1 MKVSKSESE
10 NKIAERQ
17 KYILKRIVTGLDAYP
32 RTDVSTWDGLQ
43 NTKGDIHNMLFYHI
57 SAGKHLVKNV
67 DFTMFMKRVWN
78 L

>member
-1 MKVSKSESE
+1 MKMKVSENE

-17 KYILKRIVTGLDAYP
+17 KYIFKRIVTGLDAYP

-43 NTKGDIHNMLFYHI
+43 NTKGDIYIMPFYHI
-57 SAGKHLVKNV
+57 AAGKHLVKNV
-67 DFTMFMKRVWN
+67 DFVMFVKRVWN